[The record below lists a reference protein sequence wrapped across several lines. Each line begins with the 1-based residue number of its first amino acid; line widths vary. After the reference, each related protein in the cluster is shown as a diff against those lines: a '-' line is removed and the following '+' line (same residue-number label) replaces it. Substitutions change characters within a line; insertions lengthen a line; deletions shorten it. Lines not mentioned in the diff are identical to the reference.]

1 MPDHQMT
8 SQLARYNKT
17 PSSDGSVSSSADEL
31 SLVKCAVNGH
41 IDRLVFLIRRHG
53 CALADIEAVLGALA
67 PRGDS
72 MFEPLASYS
81 ERFRTTPVHEL
92 FREAEWPVLDCVEQ
106 RFPKS
111 LLRVRERINLQT
123 VYHVFAQRLRVTC
136 EDPKTYTD
144 YMPLFFLRAEPKNLL
159 IEDASGCTAVHYLA
173 RYRHE
178 EACRR
183 LRQSYGVGVFRVA
196 DGTGN
201 TAVDLQ
207 AQRLNHDL
215 QRAEHERDRLQNA
228 LRIAEDSIE
237 QYEAIYGEVAQN
249 TMQKAVQIE
258 VQSAGLTRIEESFE
272 QLRDE
277 KTRLL
282 RQQAAQQETIARI
295 EHERDEAHA
304 TAAEA
309 RAALAAKAEELEAQ
323 RNAQSRLHT
332 ELERQRGAVA
342 ETEREIDEMT
352 SEQEQL
358 ESKLA
363 ELFREKVALEQT
375 ADDTED
381 QTKELT
387 SRVEQMQGA
396 QEKLRERM
404 REAEETRLRVLRERE
419 EAEERYGDAL
429 ERTQELEDAHAKA
442 ESTCRDL
449 RARLDKA
456 AETERA
462 LQEQAHALRADLE
475 RVQCENDE
483 RRAEQLQKMRALQ
496 QQRDDLE
503 AQLSDERQL
512 VRRTREQH
520 EARAREIEERLK
532 EEQRRAADAIA
543 QMREKDKVASEFED
557 TLERQARIETELCAE
572 KEKAEERM
580 RVMEDQLKQ
589 NKLRFADVQRE
600 AAESIASAQ
609 RWQRLHAEELERAK
623 AELDRA
629 NSKLAVAGS
638 DIDQYKIE
646 LDTMRG
652 DVERLAEERDKLKKM
667 QEALAA
673 DEERRMDGKDQSGTK
688 RRPARSNSI
697 FGSKKRPELTI
708 SAPHNVSS
716 PTSTP
721 RGTLTPRSRMR
732 SGSSL
737 RGIDL
742 PQSVSLSQEHN
753 SRVNRTMWNKV
764 CMLVQKGDYER
775 LKLLFGK
782 EVGLSPNTID
792 TDNRCLLE
800 VAMIGVR
807 DCHKLAHGDGKQFDR
822 KDMKERVR
830 RLSLACQTI
839 LDAGGDW
846 QGLDDFV
853 REAGGDEAFPSD
865 LWKRIANR
873 DDFSPFCRALMNGD
887 TLGVSEHIGNVEN
900 LDRVPTNYR
909 SHGYTYLMVAIV
921 LESAAIVQQLV
932 QKGADTMKKD
942 KQGRTPL
949 HLAVSKMRDKQAR
962 NLVVE
967 YLLAGGAD
975 PNAECSYKSFVNLC
989 KEMSRKYD
997 KNETRNKSSRSLKLA
1012 LRIKRAPETVQE
1024 RRSKESE
1031 EATAFGTPLKFA
1043 TISRD
1048 EELIDLMTNYR
1059 YRRLTV
1065 KRLSEY
1071 VVKFVKLNALYE
1083 RMCRLDELAEDSEG
1097 QDLDPLTDLYNTY
1110 RFTYAAFNPY
1120 FRKIHLLRPFSYVQR
1135 QIELRAGIAED
1146 ASPEERARAL
1156 EKQLKADETIAFAQ
1170 SAEASKDKLL
1180 GNANN
1185 RVLLGNS
1192 LLECIEA
1199 LQKQWFDVRDV
1210 IELPAEELY
1219 PEAIC
1224 SAARHFVMQDQTEE
1238 LSYMYHQGN
1247 SVLGNIDVNTELDAD
1262 SAYTAIE
1269 VAAENGK
1276 LRVFEMLLD
1285 KQRGRHRTAG
1295 ADGRTPIMIALS
1307 NHQPAVI
1314 VASDYW
1320 TSRNKESRLKYE
1332 HGMHYRTID
1341 MRNKQTVLHKLA
1353 AQTRDDLLRF
1363 CLEYEGMT
1371 DLLDA
1376 TDELNRTPADVAHRM
1391 RSFVGAGSTEAVR
1404 AAEACVFVLENA
1416 EGVMDDPK
1424 TDALPPPPALSAPP
1438 PLDLRR
1444 TAPDSSA
1451 PSPNQTPR
1459 ESTPPASGD
1468 DTDAASDTADEL
1480 LTPRRRSRRKKG
1492 KKGKKKSK
1500 D

>member
-1 MPDHQMT
+1 MT
-8 SQLARYNKT
+8 SPLARHTKT
-17 PSSDGSVSSSADEL
+17 PSSDGSVSSSAEDL
-31 SLVKCAVNGH
+31 DIVKCAVNGH
-41 IDRLVFLIRRHG
+41 TDRLVYLIRRRG
-53 CALADIEAVLGALA
+53 CALKDIEAILGALA
-67 PRGDS
+67 PRGNA
-72 MFEPLASYS
+72 MFEPLATYS

-106 RFPKS
+106 RFPKD
-111 LLRVRERINLQT
+111 LLRVRERTNLQT

-136 EDPKTYTD
+136 DDPNTYTD
-144 YMPLFFLRAEPKNLL
+144 YMPLFFVRARPENLL

-178 EACRR
+178 EACHR
-183 LRQSYGVGVFRVA
+183 LRQSYGVGVFRLA

-215 QRAEHERDRLQNA
+215 QRAEHERDKLQNA
-228 LRIAEDSIE
+228 LRIAQDSIE
-237 QYEAIYGEVAQN
+237 QYEAIYGEVAQS

-282 RQQAAQQETIARI
+282 RKQAEHEQTIARI
-295 EHERDEAHA
+295 ERERDEANA
-304 TAAEA
+304 TATEA

-342 ETEREIDEMT
+342 ETEREIDDMT
-352 SEQEQL
+352 REQEQL

-363 ELFREKVALEQT
+363 ALFKEKVALEQT

-381 QTKELT
+381 QASELT
-387 SRVEQMQGA
+387 SRVEKMQGA
-396 QEKLRERM
+396 QEKLRARM
-404 REAEETRLRVLRERE
+404 REAEETRLRVLQERE
-419 EAEERYGDAL
+419 EAEVRYTDAL
-429 ERTQELEDAHAKA
+429 ERTQELEEAHAKA
-442 ESTCRDL
+442 ESTCREL
-449 RARLDKA
+449 RTRLDEA
-456 AETERA
+456 AATERA
-462 LQEQAHALRADLE
+462 LQDEAYTLRTDLE
-475 RVQCENDE
+475 RVQSENNA
-483 RRAEQLQKMRALQ
+483 RRAEQLQKMRELQ
-496 QQRDDLE
+496 EQRDKLE

-520 EARAREIEERLK
+520 EAQAREIEERLK

-543 QMREKDKVASEFED
+543 QMREKDKAACEFED
-557 TLERQARIETELCAE
+557 TLERQARIEAELCAQ

-580 RVMEDQLKQ
+580 RAMEEQLDQ

-600 AAESIASAQ
+600 AKDSIESAQ

-629 NSKLAVAGS
+629 NSKLTVAGS

-646 LDTMRG
+646 IDTMRG
-652 DVERLAEERDKLKKM
+652 SMERIAEERDKLKKM

-673 DEERRMDGKDQSGTK
+673 DEERRMDEKDQSGTK
-688 RRPARSNSI
+688 RRMARSNSI
-697 FGSKKRPELTI
+697 FGNKKRPDITI
-708 SAPHNVSS
+708 SAPQNVSS

-737 RGIDL
+737 RGIEL
-742 PQSVSLSQEHN
+742 PQTVSLSQEHN
-753 SRVNRTMWNKV
+753 SRVNRTVWNKI

-775 LKLLFGK
+775 LKMLFDK
-782 EVGLSPNTID
+782 EVGFSPNTID

-807 DCHKLAHGDGKQFDR
+807 DCQKLAHGDGKQFDR

-830 RLSLACQTI
+830 RLSLTCQVI

-853 REAGGDEAFPSD
+853 REAGGDECFPPD

-873 DDFSPFCRALMNGD
+873 DDFSPFCRALMHGD

-900 LDRVPTNYR
+900 LDRVPASYR

-989 KEMSRKYD
+989 KDMSRKYD

-1012 LRIKRAPETVQE
+1012 LRIKKTTETVEE

-1048 EELIDLMTNYR
+1048 DELIDLMTNYR

-1065 KRLSEY
+1065 KRLGEY
-1071 VVKFVKLNALYE
+1071 VVKFVKLNTLYE
-1083 RMCRLDELAEDSEG
+1083 RMCRHDELAEDSEG
-1097 QDLDPLTDLYNTY
+1097 QDRDPLTDLYNTY
-1110 RFTYAAFNPY
+1110 KFTYTAFNPY

-1135 QIELRAGIAED
+1135 QLELRAGVSED
-1146 ASPEERARAL
+1146 ATSEERARAL
-1156 EKQLKADETIAFAQ
+1156 EKQLKVDETIAFTQ
-1170 SAEASKDKLL
+1170 SAEASKDKVL

-1185 RVLLGNS
+1185 RVLLGNG

-1219 PEAIC
+1219 PDAIC
-1224 SAARHFVMQDQTEE
+1224 AAARHFVTQDQTEE
-1238 LSYMYHQGN
+1238 LNYMYHQGN
-1247 SVLGNIDVNTELDAD
+1247 SVLGNVDVNTQIDDET
-1262 SAYTAIE
+1262 SYTAIE
-1269 VAAENGK
+1269 LAAECGK

-1285 KQRGRHRTAG
+1285 KQRGRHRTTG
-1295 ADGRTPIMIALS
+1295 ADGRTPIAIALS
-1307 NHQPAVI
+1307 NNQPTVM
-1314 VASDYW
+1314 VAADYW
-1320 TSRNKESRLKYE
+1320 TFRNKEFHTKHEY
-1332 HGMHYRTID
+1332 GAYYRTID
-1341 MRNKQTVLHKLA
+1341 MRNRQNVLHKLA
-1353 AQTRDDLLRF
+1353 AQARDDLLRF
-1363 CLEYEGMT
+1363 CLEYDGMS
-1371 DLLDA
+1371 DLLEA
-1376 TDELNRTPADVAHRM
+1376 TDELNRTPADIAQRM
-1391 RSFVGAGSTEAVR
+1391 RSFVGAGNAEAVR
-1404 AAEACVFVLENA
+1404 AAEACVFALEHAERVL
-1416 EGVMDDPK
+1416 DDPEVD
-1424 TDALPPPPALSAPP
+1424 TLPRPPALRAPP
-1438 PLDLRR
+1438 SLKAQAVCADDD
-1444 TAPDSSA
+1444 AP
-1451 PSPNQTPR
+1451 PVI
-1459 ESTPPASGD
+1459 GD
-1468 DTDAASDTADEL
+1468 DTDDASETADEL
-1480 LTPRRRSRRKKG
+1480 LTPRRRSKCKKG
-1492 KKGKKKSK
+1492 KKGKRKQK